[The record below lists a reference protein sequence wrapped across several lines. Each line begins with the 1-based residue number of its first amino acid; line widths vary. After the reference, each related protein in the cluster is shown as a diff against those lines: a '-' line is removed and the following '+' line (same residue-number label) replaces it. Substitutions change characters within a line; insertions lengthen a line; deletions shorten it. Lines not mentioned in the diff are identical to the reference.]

1 MRQCPTIE
9 GDFRPL
15 IVQSIDACQCFA
27 RQRDFYH
34 KCHRCVFRGK
44 SAEFVHVPTARA
56 ELTEGVHRH
65 GDPAR
70 DVPRDQPRDLP
81 PGVLL
86 PGGAAAEA
94 PAVPPAARGRRRAKI
109 TGTS

>member
-44 SAEFVHVPTARA
+44 SADFVHAPTARA
-56 ELTEGVHRH
+56 ELTEGVHRL

-70 DVPRDQPRDLP
+70 DVPRDLP

-94 PAVPPAARGRRRAKI
+94 PVVPPPARERRRTKI